1 MTGPRYARFGSLV
14 VLLVL
19 LWPAVGFA
27 QSNIAGLVTD
37 TTGAILPGVT
47 VEAKSPAL
55 IEGTRS
61 AVSDGNGRYRIE
73 DLRPGT
79 YSVTFSLPGFS
90 QYVRE
95 GIVLESNFTAP
106 INAQLKVGSLEETV
120 TVSGASPVVDVQS
133 TQSRTVLSKEQ
144 METLPS
150 GRSYQSLAATIPALG
165 SAAAG
170 RFDVGGS
177 TQMWQGTVV
186 AYGSQS
192 GDMALEIDGMNVTSI
207 LLTGQISGIYHNQSA
222 YEEMS
227 YQVVAGS
234 AESQTGGVRINMI
247 PKQGG
252 NRLSWD
258 AVVTYTNEGLQ
269 WDNNDAELQAKNLVV
284 PPNLYRLRDYNVS
297 IGGPIKRDKVW
308 FFFSPRVWGAE
319 NYILN
324 QHFPDGSPARDQSL
338 LQSYTTRITANL
350 SSKHKITGLYDP
362 LPKHR
367 DYFLSETGFYD
378 LKGAGVQNMYSHA
391 IQAKW
396 TGTMTN
402 RLLIEAGY
410 SENYT
415 GYKID
420 PQDTVQI
427 GPSASTSPWGDI
439 SKSDL
444 VNLTKFSTNAP
455 TQWFKNPL
463 MSRNI
468 VGSVSHVTG
477 SHSLKM
483 GTQWRFGYIT
493 ADRENNGHMVQ
504 QYANGVPLS
513 VALYNLPIISR
524 SELNGDLGLYIQDTW
539 QLGRLTLNP
548 GLRFERFNGEAAEQS
563 APPGRFVGER
573 HFNRITNL
581 PNYKDWVPR
590 VGAAYDLTGNGKTAL
605 KFSVGR
611 YMEQD
616 ASAFQERY
624 NPMTLVPSSV
634 TWIDQ
639 NNLLEDCKLPGVDKA
654 GCNDI
659 AEGDLGCTFRTAG
672 CELNFAQMPATFGA
686 RRNRN
691 PDPNLSRPYQLVY
704 NGGISRELRPGLGI
718 SANYYHR
725 RFYDI
730 TYTTDLDKPFS
741 VYTPFEILD
750 PRLNGQKMTVYNLDP
765 AYVRK
770 LNELDTTSRSN
781 TSTFH
786 SFDVGFNARFHNG
799 AMVTGGTASGL
810 SRSRTCDVADPNAT
824 WLCDDYNYDV
834 PWRTTFKMSGTY
846 PLPYGIR
853 LSGVFQSTAGD
864 RINQTYTLTPA
875 VFLAQ
880 TGVPLT
886 VSSITG
892 LRLNDPGSVY
902 ADRVNQLD
910 FTFAKTFITRGI
922 RLTPEVSLFNALNAN
937 PIVSQT
943 TTFGPTLG
951 NPLRILEGRL
961 LRFGF
966 QARF

>member
-1 MTGPRYARFGSLV
+1 MTGPRFARFGSLV

-19 LWPAVGFA
+19 VSPAVSYA
-27 QSNIAGLVTD
+27 QSNIAGVVTD
-37 TTGAILPGVT
+37 ATGAILPGVT
-47 VEAKSPAL
+47 VEARSPAL
-55 IEGTRS
+55 IEQARS
-61 AVSDGNGRYRIE
+61 GVSDGAGRYRIE

-79 YSVTFSLPGFS
+79 YSVTFTLPGFS
-90 QYVRE
+90 SFVRE
-95 GIVLESNFTAP
+95 GIILESNFTAT

-120 TVSGASPVVDVQS
+120 TVSGQSPVVDVQS

-144 METLPS
+144 MEVLPS

-165 SAAAG
+165 SATAG

-186 AYGSQS
+186 AYGSQA
-192 GDMALEIDGMNVTSI
+192 GDMALEVDGMNVASI
-207 LLTGQISGIYHNQSA
+207 LSTGQISGIYHNQSA

-252 NRLSWD
+252 NRFSWD
-258 AVVTYTNEGLQ
+258 AVVTYTNENLQ
-269 WDNNDAELQAKNLVV
+269 ADNNDAELMAKGLVV

-308 FFFSPRVWGAE
+308 FFFSPRIWGAE

-324 QHFPDGSPARDQSL
+324 QFFPDGSPARDESL

-350 SSKHKITGLYDP
+350 SSKHKVTALYDP

-367 DYFLSETGFYD
+367 DYFLSETGLYD
-378 LKGAGVQNMYSHA
+378 LKGAGVQDMYSHA

-420 PQDTVQI
+420 AQDTVQI
-427 GPSASTSPWGDI
+427 GPSATSPWGDI
-439 SKSDL
+439 AKSDT
-444 VNLTKFSTNAP
+444 VITSKTVYNAP
-455 TQWFKNPL
+455 TQWFENPL

-483 GTQWRFGYIT
+483 GMQWRFGYIT
-493 ADRENNGHMVQ
+493 AERENNGHLVQ
-504 QYANGVPLS
+504 VYNNGRPLAVS
-513 VALYNLPIISR
+513 LYNLPIVSR
-524 SELNGDLGLYIQDTW
+524 SELNGDFGLYVQDTW

-548 GLRFERFNGEAAEQS
+548 GLRFERFNGEVAEQS
-563 APPGRFVGER
+563 APAGRFVGPR
-573 HFNRITNL
+573 HFDRIPNL
-581 PNYKDWVPR
+581 PNFIDWVPR
-590 VGAAYDLTGNGKTAL
+590 FGAAYDVTGNGKTAL

-616 ASAFQERY
+616 ASAFPERY
-624 NPMTLVPSSV
+624 NPMTLVPSSISW
-634 TWIDQ
+634 TDLNNQGQ
-639 NNLLEDCKLPGVDKA
+639 NCLTAVDKA
-654 GCNDI
+654 GCNDV
-659 AEGDLGCTFRTAG
+659 ADGALGCTYLTPG
-672 CELNFAQMPATFGA
+672 CEMNFAQLSTTFGV

-704 NGGISRELRPGLGI
+704 NGGISRELLPGLGI

-730 TYTTDLDKPFS
+730 TFTTDLAKPLS
-741 VYTPFEILD
+741 VYTPYQIND
-750 PRLNGQKMTVYNLDP
+750 PRGNGQKMTVYNINP
-765 AYVRK
+765 AALRD
-770 LNELDTTSRSN
+770 LNELDTTSTDN
-781 TSTFH
+781 MSTFH
-786 SFDVGFNARFHNG
+786 SFDVGFNARFRNG
-799 AMVTGGTASGL
+799 SMLTGGTASGL
-810 SRSRTCDVADPNAT
+810 SRTRTCDVTDPNST
-824 WLCDDYNYDV
+824 WHCNDYDFDV
-834 PWRTTFKMSGTY
+834 PFRTTFKMSGMY

-864 RINQTYTLTPA
+864 RINQTYQVTPTN
-875 VFLAQ
+875 FLAQ
-880 TGVPLT
+880 TGVPMGQ
-886 VSSITG
+886 SSVT
-892 LRLNDPGSVY
+892 LRLSEPGSVY

-910 FTFAKTFITRGI
+910 FTVAKTWITRGI

-943 TTFGPTLG
+943 TAFGPALG

-961 LRFGF
+961 IRFGF

>member
-1 MTGPRYARFGSLV
+1 MAGPRFARFGSLV

-19 LWPAVGFA
+19 SSPAVSYA

-37 TTGAILPGVT
+37 ATGAILPGVT
-47 VEAKSPAL
+47 VEASSPAL
-55 IEGTRS
+55 IEKARS
-61 AVSDGNGRYRIE
+61 AVSDGAGRYRIE

-79 YSVTFSLPGFS
+79 YTVTFTLPGFS
-90 QYVRE
+90 NFVRE
-95 GIVLESNFTAP
+95 GIILESNFTAT

-133 TQSRTVLSKEQ
+133 TMSRTVLSKEQ
-144 METLPS
+144 METLPT

-165 SAAAG
+165 SALAG

-186 AYGSQS
+186 AYGSLS
-192 GDMALEIDGMNVTSI
+192 GDMALEIDGMNVASI
-207 LLTGQISGIYHNQSA
+207 LSTGQISGIYHNQSA

-258 AVVTYTNEGLQ
+258 AVATYSNENLQ
-269 WDNNDAELQAKNLVV
+269 SENNDADLMAKGLTV
-284 PPNLYRLRDYNVS
+284 PPNLHQMRDYNFS
-297 IGGPIKRDKVW
+297 IGGPIKRDRVW

-324 QHFPDGSPARDQSL
+324 QYFPDGSPARDESL

-367 DYFLSETGFYD
+367 DYFLSETGLYE
-378 LKGAGVQNMYSHA
+378 LKAAGVQNMYSHA
-391 IQAKW
+391 VQAKW
-396 TGTMTN
+396 TGTMTS

-427 GPSASTSPWGDI
+427 GPSAATSPWGDI
-439 SKSDL
+439 AKSD
-444 VNLTKFSTNAP
+444 TSIAAKTFYNAP
-455 TQWFKNPL
+455 TQWFENPL
-463 MSRNI
+463 TSRNI
-468 VGSVSHVTG
+468 VGSVSYVTG

-493 ADRENNGHMVQ
+493 ADRENNGHFVQ
-504 QYANGVPLS
+504 VYNNGVPLAVS
-513 VALYNLPIISR
+513 LYNLPIISR
-524 SELNGDLGLYIQDTW
+524 SELNGDFGLYLQDTW

-548 GLRFERFNGEAAEQS
+548 GLRFERFNAEVAEQS
-563 APPGRFVGER
+563 APAGRFVGPR
-573 HFNRITNL
+573 HFDRIPNL
-581 PNYKDWVPR
+581 PNYTDWVPR
-590 VGAAYDLTGNGKTAL
+590 LGAAYDLTGNGRTAL

-616 ASAFQERY
+616 ASAFPERY

-634 TWIDQ
+634 SWIDQ
-639 NNLLEDCKLPGVDKA
+639 NYLLQDCKVPGVDKT

-659 AEGDLGCTFRTAG
+659 AEGELGCTYRTAG
-672 CELNFAQMPATFGA
+672 CEINFAQLPATFGV

-730 TYTTDLDKPFS
+730 TFTTDLEKPLS
-741 VYTPFEILD
+741 VYTPYQIND
-750 PRLNGQKMTVYNLDP
+750 PRGNGEKMTVYNINP
-765 AYVRK
+765 AALRN
-770 LNELDTTSRSN
+770 LNELDTTSANN

-786 SFDVGFNARFHNG
+786 SIDVGINARFRNG
-799 AMVTGGTASGL
+799 SMLTGGTASGL
-810 SRSRTCDVADPNAT
+810 SRTKTCDVADPNAT
-824 WLCDDYNYDV
+824 WKCDDFGYDV
-834 PWRTTFKMSGTY
+834 PFRTTFKMSGMY

-864 RINQTYTLTPA
+864 RINQTYVVTPA
-875 VFLAQ
+875 NFLAQ
-880 TGVPLT
+880 TGVPMGQ
-886 VSSITG
+886 SSVT
-892 LRLNDPGSVY
+892 LRLSDPGSVY

-910 FTFAKTFITRGI
+910 FTVAKTWITRGI

-937 PIVSQT
+937 PIVSQQ
-943 TTFGPTLG
+943 TTFGPALG

-961 LRFGF
+961 IRFGF